1 VVASSIEAS
10 APAAAAAVAVAVA
23 AAGAAAF
30 PYNPSADNKHQRLAD
45 SLPSTLVNTPLDFFY
60 FFENYVNLQ
69 YYFQVD

>member
-10 APAAAAAVAVAVA
+10 APAAAAVAVAVA